1 LEKEFFHIKNT
12 KTLVLYLRNMGMDV
26 LKIVAG
32 LVGLIVGGEWLLRA
46 AVGTSNR
53 FAIPKFIIGMTVVSF
68 ATSLPE
74 LIVSV
79 RSALA
84 GYPDLALGMWWAQT
98 LPILVLY
105 WVLYYYLPESRFPRA
120 FISPIGP

>member
-1 LEKEFFHIKNT
+1 
-12 KTLVLYLRNMGMDV
+12 MGMDV

-84 GYPDLALGMWWAQT
+84 GYPDLALGNLAGGH
-98 LPILVLY
+98 LRKEI
-105 WVLYYYLPESRFPRA
+105 FPRLRWLTPVA
-120 FISPIGP
+120 SGKLR